1 MAQPPSCPPGS
12 LEVSSVQ
19 ETANLHHSSSP
30 LFSGELSAFLFQVH
44 KQAHV
49 ALSGLSQEKL
59 NMARR
64 QDQQRPKPS
73 MEAVAAAMIES
84 DEDVGAAEQL
94 SGDEGSA
101 AMSGDAASPTTVRSD
116 ASEDEV
122 LDEDAQQERSRQ
134 QGKGLPAALNEAATP
149 AGDAAHVDAFG
160 ANFANK
166 TASGAPARGTS
177 AADEF
182 EEGESAAAGAA
193 KRQRTTDNNNGSRYA
208 GSSTTA
214 PGRAEG
220 PVCCHVLRGLR
231 AN

>member
-134 QGKGLPAALNEAATP
+134 QGKGLPAALNEAAF
-149 AGDAAHVDAFG
+149 V
-160 ANFANK
+160 
-166 TASGAPARGTS
+166 R
-177 AADEF
+177 
-182 EEGESAAAGAA
+182 
-193 KRQRTTDNNNGSRYA
+193 
-208 GSSTTA
+208 
-214 PGRAEG
+214 
-220 PVCCHVLRGLR
+220 V
-231 AN
+231 